1 MEIKTKYEIGQ
12 RVWIVYRNRG
22 EVCVCDDYI
31 IEICVG
37 KDRLCYML
45 EDYCDDVAEEN
56 IILYD
61 ETDKLVEKIKQI
73 AEEIKNEEEE

>member
-1 MEIKTKYEIGQ
+1 MEVKTKYEIGQ
-12 RVWIVYRNRG
+12 RVWVVYRHKS
-22 EVCVCDDYI
+22 EVCVYDDYI

-37 KDRLCYML
+37 KDGLCYML
-45 EDYCDDVAEEN
+45 GDYCDDVAEQN

>member
-1 MEIKTKYEIGQ
+1 MFIQSKYEIGQ
-12 RVWIVYRNRG
+12 RVWVIYRHKS
-22 EVCVCDDYI
+22 EVCVYDDYI

-37 KDRLCYML
+37 KDELCYML
-45 EDYCDDVAEEN
+45 RDYCDDVSEEN
-56 IILYD
+56 IIPYE

>member
-12 RVWIVYRNRG
+12 RVWVVYRHKS
-22 EVCVCDDYI
+22 EVCVYDDYI

-37 KDRLCYML
+37 KDELCYML
-45 EDYCDDVAEEN
+45 RDYCDDVAEEN